1 MWLEEIEDDKNIWNK
16 ISILRAAVAAVVVVG
31 KILNDGAVDV
41 VAVGANENVP
51 AVVGFVTEKPNDVPA
66 AVVAAGNNEVEPE
79 EDKSTNQMSF
89 FFKSKYTKTKT
100 WCSCCCCGCRRLITS
115 ECKW

>member
-1 MWLEEIEDDKNIWNK
+1 MWLEEIENDKNIWNK
-16 ISILRAAVAAVVVVG
+16 ISILRAAVVVVG

-89 FFKSKYTKTKT
+89 FFQIEIYQNQNLVQLLLL
-100 WCSCCCCGCRRLITS
+100 WLPEVDYLRM
-115 ECKW
+115 

>member
-51 AVVGFVTEKPNDVPA
+51 AVVGFVTEKPNDAPA

-89 FFKSKYTKTKT
+89 FFKSKIYQNQNLVQLLLL
-100 WCSCCCCGCRRLITS
+100 WLPEVDYLRM
-115 ECKW
+115 